1 MVDML
6 QTILDE
12 SGIKSIFEFKKL
24 DDMSNDSSPYVCYKV
39 KSNIYRIRS
48 FELYKSNNI
57 LRFRVKLSKY
67 VDNVLKTNLNE
78 LIGVVSNAQRYV
90 DFEAYDLDK
99 FIDIGKNIK
108 SILDNNDIIESC
120 KSSAP
125 RAITSQF
132 EGLVL
137 PVDIDTSQDDVI
149 GQTFTWRDII
159 SIWEDN
165 SEDNKLKQALS
176 QNGIYIQ
183 RSKDGK
189 SRYVGSAYSEGG
201 IIARWMKHLNSNGDA
216 QHLNLF
222 ILENGY
228 NEIVFSVLELYDGE
242 DIIQKENMW
251 KNTLGTL
258 NAGAYNG
265 IQLNKN

>member
-6 QTILDE
+6 QSILDE

-24 DDMSNDSSPYVCYKV
+24 DDMSSNSNPYVCYKV

-78 LIGVVSNAQRYV
+78 LSEVVSKAQRYV
-90 DFEAYDLDK
+90 DFEADTLDN

-108 SILDNNDIIESC
+108 SLLDNNDIIESC

-125 RAITSQF
+125 RATTSQF
-132 EGLVL
+132 EGLDL
-137 PVDIDTSQDDVI
+137 PDIDTSQDDVI

-159 SIWEDN
+159 SIWEDD

-189 SRYVGSAYSEGG
+189 SRYVGSAYGEGG

-228 NEIVFSVLELYDGE
+228 NEIVFAVLEFYDGE

>member
-6 QTILDE
+6 QTILNE

-24 DDMSNDSSPYVCYKV
+24 DDMSNNSSPYVCYKV
-39 KSNIYRIRS
+39 KNNIYRIRS
-48 FELYKSNNI
+48 FELYKSNNLI
-57 LRFRVKLSKY
+57 RFRVKLSKH
-67 VDNVLKTNLNE
+67 VDNVLKNNLNE
-78 LIGVVSNAQRYV
+78 LSRVVSNAQRYV
-90 DFEAYDLDK
+90 DFEADALDK

-120 KSSAP
+120 KNSAP
-125 RAITSQF
+125 RATTSQF
-132 EGLVL
+132 EGLDL
-137 PVDIDTSQDDVI
+137 PDIDTSQDDVI

-159 SIWEDN
+159 SIWEDD

-189 SRYVGSAYSEGG
+189 SRYVGSAYGEGG

-242 DIIQKENMW
+242 DIIQKKVCGKILLE
-251 KNTLGTL
+251 L
-258 NAGAYNG
+258 
-265 IQLNKN
+265 

>member
-1 MVDML
+1 MLDML
-6 QTILDE
+6 QAILDE
-12 SGIKSIFEFKKL
+12 SEIKSIFDFKKI
-24 DDMSNDSSPYVCYKV
+24 DDMSTDSCPYVCYRV

-57 LRFRVKLSKY
+57 LRFRVRLSKY
-67 VDNVLKTNLNE
+67 VDSILKNNLNE
-78 LIGVVSNAQRYV
+78 LKNVVSNAQRYV
-90 DFEAYDLDK
+90 DFEANTLEE
-99 FIDIGKNIK
+99 FIEIGKNIK
-108 SILDNNDIIESC
+108 SILDNNDVIESC
-120 KSSAP
+120 KNSAP
-125 RAITSQF
+125 RATTSKF
-132 EGLVL
+132 EGLDL
-137 PVDIDTSQDDVI
+137 LDIDTSQEDVI

-159 SIWEDN
+159 SIWEDD
-165 SEDNKLKQALS
+165 SKDNKLKQVLS

-189 SRYVGSAYSEGG
+189 SRYVGSAYGEGG
-201 IIARWMKHLNSNGDA
+201 IISRWMKHLNSNGDA

-228 NEIVFSVLELYDGE
+228 NEVVFAVLEFCD
-242 DIIQKENMW
+242 DKNIIQKENMW

>member
-1 MVDML
+1 ML
-6 QTILDE
+6 EMLENILNE
-12 SGIKSIFEFKKL
+12 SGLNSIFELRKV
-24 DDMSNDSSPYVCYKV
+24 DDVVDDSCPSVRYRV
-39 KSNIYRIRS
+39 KTNIYRIRS
-48 FELYKSNNI
+48 FMLHTSGDN
-57 LRFRVKLSKY
+57 LRFRVYHSKDIDKTLKLSLDELGDSKARRY
-67 VDNVLKTNLNE
+67 SDLKGSNFEDLVDIAK
-78 LIGVVSNAQRYV
+78 
-90 DFEAYDLDK
+90 K
-99 FIDIGKNIK
+99 IK
-108 SILDNNDIIESC
+108 AILDNSDIIERC
-120 KSSAP
+120 KKSAP
-125 RAITSQF
+125 RATTSQF
-132 EGLVL
+132 EGLEL
-137 PVDIDTSQDDVI
+137 PVDIDTSQDDVM

-159 SIWEDN
+159 SIWEDD
-165 SEDNKLKQALS
+165 SEDNQLKKTLS

-189 SRYVGSAYSEGG
+189 SRYVGSAYGEGG

-228 NEIVFSVLELYDGE
+228 NEIVFSVLEFYDAE
-242 DIIQKENMW
+242 DIVQKESIW